1 MSQWRSG
8 YGRRHLPVGNFGAAQ
23 DEADCGPF
31 PCVSTTFHPAVIMSP
46 TCSERDNAFT
56 AVTKHDM
63 GAVVTPAPI

>member
-1 MSQWRSG
+1 MK
-8 YGRRHLPVGNFGAAQ
+8 PTAV
-23 DEADCGPF
+23 PF